1 MAISGVRVGIDL
13 EQNSVAGVQLKGSVL
28 THVQV
33 RAMQE
38 GLIFEGEVLDGE
50 HLAAE
55 LKTFWKEAGF
65 TGKRFSLG
73 IANQKI
79 VVRTEFVPLI
89 ADDKELRPAVE
100 FWANESIPIPPE
112 NRILDFD
119 RLDTVTSDDGSARQ
133 RVLVVAAQS
142 DMVQQYTEVA
152 KKAGLVLDGID
163 LQAFAVV
170 RAMGPR
176 VAFVDQG
183 ASTGAQAV
191 ALVNIGKGMTSLA
204 VVANGA
210 PLFTRVIGRGY
221 ETLVDALVTNRGLE
235 WNDADV
241 MRMYVGFQG
250 SQQAL
255 GDYEAQTV
263 EEVRGVVDGAGE
275 VIADEIRRSIDYY
288 HSLEISGPVSEVLL
302 SGEGALTLNICE
314 YLGQALH
321 TVVELGH
328 PLQYIA
334 ENKSK
339 VPDLELQAM
348 APRLAIALGLALE
361 DEG

>member
-13 EQNSVAGVQLKGSVL
+13 EQNSMAGVQIKGQVL
-28 THVQV
+28 THVHV

-38 GLIFEGEVLDGE
+38 GLILEGEVLDGE
-50 HLAAE
+50 LLAAE
-55 LKTFWKEAGF
+55 IKSFWKEAGF
-65 TGKRFSLG
+65 AGKRFSLG
-73 IANQKI
+73 VANQKI
-79 VVRTEFVPLI
+79 VVRTEFFPQI

-119 RLDTVTSDDGSARQ
+119 RLDTVSSDDGTARQ

-142 DMVQQYTEVA
+142 DMIHQYTEVA
-152 KKAGLVLDGID
+152 KKAGLTLDSID
-163 LQAFAVV
+163 LQAFAIV
-170 RAMGPR
+170 RAMAPR

-183 ASTGAQAV
+183 ASIGAEAV
-191 ALVNIGKGMTSLA
+191 ALVNIGKGITSLA

-221 ETLVDALVTNRGLE
+221 ETLVEALATNRGIE
-235 WNDADV
+235 WNEADV
-241 MRMYVGFQG
+241 LRVYIGFQG
-250 SQQAL
+250 SQPAL
-255 GDYEAQTV
+255 GDYEPQTV
-263 EEVRGVVDGAGE
+263 DEARAVLDDAGE

-288 HSLEISGPVSEVLL
+288 HSLEISAAVSEVLL
-302 SGEGALTLNICE
+302 SGEGALTHNICE
-314 YLGQALH
+314 YLSQALH
-321 TVVELGH
+321 TPVDLGH

-334 ENKSK
+334 ENKSNI
-339 VPDLELQAM
+339 PDPELQAM